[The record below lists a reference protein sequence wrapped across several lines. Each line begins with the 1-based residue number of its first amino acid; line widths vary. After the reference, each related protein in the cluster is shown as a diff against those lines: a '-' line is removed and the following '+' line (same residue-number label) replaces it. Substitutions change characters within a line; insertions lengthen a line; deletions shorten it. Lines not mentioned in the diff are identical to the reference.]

1 MNDRTATLKQL
12 VAKSQ
17 YPIDEAAVAEAIL
30 VRSLARRAF
39 PEVSFRAEPC
49 PPRVRS
55 FRPNSGARS
64 FRLARADRR
73 MTERIVSPAS
83 QLAHAA

>member
-12 VAKSQ
+12 VADAS

-30 VRSLARRAF
+30 VRSLARHVL
-39 PEVSFRAEPC
+39 PEVAFRSEPRL
-49 PPRVRS
+49 PRIRS
-55 FRPNSGARS
+55 FRPHNDARS

-73 MTERIVSPAS
+73 MTEFIVGPSG
-83 QLAHAA
+83 QLAQAA

>member
-1 MNDRTATLKQL
+1 MNERTDTLKQL
-12 VAKSQ
+12 VADSS

-30 VRSLARRAF
+30 VRSLARRVL
-39 PEVSFRAEPC
+39 PEISFRTEPS

-55 FRPNSGARS
+55 FRPHRDTRS
-64 FRLARADRR
+64 FRLARAERRLTDR
-73 MTERIVSPAS
+73 IISPAG